1 MGNTCKEFGA
11 TPEYELVSSRAATQP
26 GAMPTEMG
34 KYDFKKVVRN
44 ILLFYFLFLKQIK
57 VDDNS
62 NDVDFYGKGSNYENV
77 KHRIMKRKSSLRKL
91 NQDNQYKNGNID
103 VIIPCPEE

>member
-44 ILLFYFLFLKQIK
+44 ILLFYFLFLK
-57 VDDNS
+57 
-62 NDVDFYGKGSNYENV
+62 
-77 KHRIMKRKSSLRKL
+77 
-91 NQDNQYKNGNID
+91 
-103 VIIPCPEE
+103 